1 MKKLTVK
8 ENGTE
13 VYFQTLDGEKNKLSD
28 GLEDYS
34 QYSDYFQQLLES
46 ISQLC
51 QEVNLILNVDDDLI
65 LLTLYLTDEELQ
77 LSKAIKEKLLIDFPE
92 DIEQIGI
99 IGNKLNIMDFFY
111 EFD

>member
-13 VYFQTLDGEKNKLSD
+13 VYFQTLEGEKSKLSE
-28 GLEDYS
+28 GIEDYS
-34 QYSDYFQQLLES
+34 QYSNYFHELLES

-51 QEVNLILNVDDDLI
+51 QEVNLILNVNNEAT
-65 LLTLYLTDEELQ
+65 LLTLYLTDEELN
-77 LSKAIKEKLLIDFPE
+77 LNEEIKKKLLANFPD

-99 IGNKLNIMDFFY
+99 VGNEVNIMDFFY
-111 EFD
+111 EFN